1 MCWPW
6 HCDCTKLRLKTEREK
21 HSNSINRKA
30 ELYLHFS
37 AALSLESVQKVCVCV
52 CVCLRER
59 NKHFH
64 LRREEKVGSLMP
76 WCVRTELRTA
86 HSRKG
91 SCSFK
96 VCMLVCVWI
105 CLYSRVFVPCKSLN
119 VCIGSLD
126 KGAVAAAGST
136 SCVFVGELDCSAV
149 VLALP

>member
-1 MCWPW
+1 MSDKLWLTILDSLYCIPI
-6 HCDCTKLRLKTEREK
+6 TKSHEYQARTVNVLTVATRLHKTATQNKTEREK

-76 WCVRTELRTA
+76 
-86 HSRKG
+86 
-91 SCSFK
+91 
-96 VCMLVCVWI
+96 
-105 CLYSRVFVPCKSLN
+105 
-119 VCIGSLD
+119 
-126 KGAVAAAGST
+126 
-136 SCVFVGELDCSAV
+136 
-149 VLALP
+149 